1 MRSDLCMVMKRRNG
15 ELEQLLKQDPVAM
28 GMLGKQAVCNQVYRP
43 LTYVLTVQVVNKKV
57 FYNLLTHEM
66 IAVNMDELDLS
77 ETRKYFI
84 ENWYLVPDKHD
95 DQQLV
100 DECRAVLT
108 LMNSGPKKVHSF
120 NIFTTLDCN
129 ARCFY
134 CFEKRMIGSNMTM
147 ETASRVIEYMQ
158 EQADGDPINIIWFGG
173 EPLFNYPVIDFI
185 TSGLRDKG
193 LYFESDIISNGL
205 LFDSWLVE
213 KAKNLWGVKYVQITL
228 DGTSQVYKRVKAY
241 VTDVEDPFRRVLQNI
256 KNLLKAEIKVSI
268 RLNVGLHNYRDIWDL
283 VRLLCE
289 EFEVEKNIYVYAS
302 LLYEVRKY
310 TDEKK
315 AFMYDLLEKL
325 NSKMESVFGNKKE
338 KKISEEFSGKIINSC
353 CMATGREAVT
363 ILPDGKVGI
372 CTSVTD
378 GALLGDIYMNEIDPR
393 LREDFGRRFYR
404 EDKCRPCPMYPNCYI
419 VNGCPNRDILEGCDS
434 VSVKNRI
441 RRIKEKMKNKCRLG
455 TSKNEAEFAQQMR
468 KGEEQSGETEI

>member
-1 MRSDLCMVMKRRNG
+1 M
-15 ELEQLLKQDPVAM
+15 EQLLKQDPVAM
-28 GMLGKQAVCNQVYRP
+28 GMLGKQAVDNQAYRP
-43 LTYVLTVQVVNKKV
+43 LTYVLTVQEANKKV
-57 FYNLLTHEM
+57 YYNLLTHEM
-66 IAVNMDELDLS
+66 IAVSMAELDLS
-77 ETRKYFI
+77 ETIKYFI
-84 ENWYLVPDKHD
+84 ENWYLVPEKHD
-95 DQQLV
+95 DQLLV

-108 LMNSGPKKVHSF
+108 LMNSGYKRVHSF

-185 TSGLRDKG
+185 TNGLRDKG
-193 LYFESDIISNGL
+193 LHFESEIISNGL

-213 KAKNLWGVKYVQITL
+213 KAKNHWNVKDVQITL
-228 DGTSQVYKRVKAY
+228 DGTGQVYKRVKAY
-241 VTDVEDPFRRVLQNI
+241 VTDVEDPFGRVLQNI
-256 KNLLKAEIKVSI
+256 KNLLKAEIKVSV
-268 RLNVGLHNYRDIWDL
+268 RLNVGSYNYRDIWDL
-283 VRLLCE
+283 ARLLCE
-289 EFEVEKNIYVYAS
+289 EFEVEKNIYVYAR
-302 LLYEVRKY
+302 LLYEVGKY

-315 AFMYDLLEKL
+315 VLMYDLVGKL
-325 NSKMESVFGNKKE
+325 NSKLDSVFGNKK
-338 KKISEEFSGKIINSC
+338 KKDFSEEFSGKIINSY

-378 GALLGDIYMNEIDPR
+378 GALLGNIYMKEIDSKM
-393 LREDFGRRFYR
+393 REDFGRRFYR

-419 VNGCPNRDILEGCDS
+419 VNGCPNRDVLEGCDP
-434 VSVKNRI
+434 VRVKDSI
-441 RRIKEKMKNKCRLG
+441 SRIKKKMKNKCRM
-455 TSKNEAEFAQQMR
+455 SKSRNEAESAQQMR
-468 KGEEQSGETEI
+468 KGKELSGETEI

>member
-213 KAKNLWGVKYVQITL
+213 KAKNLWGVKYVQIT
-228 DGTSQVYKRVKAY
+228 
-241 VTDVEDPFRRVLQNI
+241 
-256 KNLLKAEIKVSI
+256 
-268 RLNVGLHNYRDIWDL
+268 
-283 VRLLCE
+283 
-289 EFEVEKNIYVYAS
+289 
-302 LLYEVRKY
+302 
-310 TDEKK
+310 
-315 AFMYDLLEKL
+315 
-325 NSKMESVFGNKKE
+325 
-338 KKISEEFSGKIINSC
+338 
-353 CMATGREAVT
+353 
-363 ILPDGKVGI
+363 
-372 CTSVTD
+372 
-378 GALLGDIYMNEIDPR
+378 
-393 LREDFGRRFYR
+393 
-404 EDKCRPCPMYPNCYI
+404 
-419 VNGCPNRDILEGCDS
+419 
-434 VSVKNRI
+434 
-441 RRIKEKMKNKCRLG
+441 
-455 TSKNEAEFAQQMR
+455 
-468 KGEEQSGETEI
+468 